1 MQIRVKAWIEID
13 GNVIF
18 GEGRRKLLELVAE
31 TGSLNK
37 AAKQMKMSYRA
48 AWGKIKDTEE
58 RLGYR
63 LLETRTGGTAGGG
76 STLTEKG
83 RAIMQAF
90 HCFEDEVR
98 ATADKQFR
106 AQILDN
112 QMDLGPI
119 K

>member
-1 MQIRVKAWIEID
+1 MQIRVKAWIELN

-18 GEGRRKLLELVAE
+18 GEGRRRLLELVEE

-83 RAIMQAF
+83 KAIMEAF
-90 HCFEDEVR
+90 HAFENEVR
-98 ATADKQFR
+98 AKADKEFR
-106 AQILDN
+106 VRILEN
-112 QMDLGPI
+112 QMSLGPI